1 MHYFNLQSDDVP
13 ARLKTSEGDPPAVV
27 LFQDEDGAQY
37 SGAYIV
43 GDDVSILL
51 YNNCIMV
58 HMLQLLGVYYIFDL
72 DYPKQYAMFLG
83 VLQQFVMND
92 QFTRESSK
100 RFKFFCK
107 KLRPEFEKEK
117 ADSESRTI
125 EN

>member
-1 MHYFNLQSDDVP
+1 M
-13 ARLKTSEGDPPAVV
+13 
-27 LFQDEDGAQY
+27 FQDEPEAPF

-43 GDDVSILL
+43 GDEVQITC
-51 YNNCIMV
+51 YNICIMV

-83 VLQQFVMND
+83 VLQQFVLNE

-100 RFKFFCK
+100 RFTFFCK
-107 KLRPEFEKEK
+107 KLRPVFEKEK
-117 ADSESRTI
+117 EDRKSRTV